1 MGCCGNSDGSARL
14 NTSLVFSV
22 QNDVGQQVEL
32 WPSFHE
38 ARVRAEFFGP
48 SFKVVTKRLNLN
60 TNTVV

>member
-1 MGCCGNSDGSARL
+1 M
-14 NTSLVFSV
+14 